1 MPSGCC
7 EYLLYHLYHLKAG
20 PAARQRHDGH
30 RGTGFTLTRSDSAS
44 RRPSASHPNALKT
57 CKTQGAAD
65 QARPLEAT
73 MSDVDDFLAEVHP
86 RLIAELKRSTTATPN
101 RD

>member
-1 MPSGCC
+1 
-7 EYLLYHLYHLKAG
+7 
-20 PAARQRHDGH
+20 
-30 RGTGFTLTRSDSAS
+30 
-44 RRPSASHPNALKT
+44 
-57 CKTQGAAD
+57 
-65 QARPLEAT
+65 